1 MTATAAPPPLKGI
14 TLTEEQERR
23 AAAIHREATIVD
35 GSLTLKQDAQ
45 HFADARAGGVSATNH
60 TVIWPD
66 RDLPQ
71 ALREINACRRWIDA
85 NPDEVLLA
93 TTVRDIE
100 EAKASGREGIIFG
113 PQNTE
118 MIGTDLSLVGTFY
131 DLGVRIMQLTYQR
144 QNWVGSGCG
153 ERRDGGVTRFGRELI
168 REMNELGIVV
178 DVSHCGP
185 VTARD
190 AMEISTTPVIFS
202 HAHPNAVSPH
212 VRAKDDDLIRAM
224 ADQGG
229 VIGMTAISGFLYDPD
244 RPRERPSLRMLV
256 RHIEH
261 VVNLVGIDHVGI
273 ALDFEETNTPEH
285 YEAARR
291 ANPELNTGW
300 SWEDKR
306 LHDLTAVSEMPN
318 VTRALVAAGFS
329 DADIKKILGENF
341 LRVFRAVWGA

>member
-1 MTATAAPPPLKGI
+1 MATLAPTPLKDI
-14 TLTEEQERR
+14 ELTDEQERR
-23 AAAIHREATIVD
+23 ALAIHQLASIVD
-35 GSLTLKQDAQ
+35 GSLTLKQDEK
-45 HFADARAGGVSATNH
+45 HFNDARAGGVSATNH

-66 RDLPQ
+66 RDLPT
-71 ALREINACRRWIDA
+71 ALREINACRRWIEA
-85 NPDEVLLA
+85 NPNEVLLG
-93 TTVRDIE
+93 TTVADIE
-100 EAKASGREGIIFG
+100 AAKESGREAIIFG

-118 MIGTDLSLVGTFY
+118 MLGTDLDLLGTFY
-131 DLGVRIMQLTYQR
+131 DLGVRILQLTYQR

-153 ERRDGGVTRFGRELI
+153 ERRDAGLTRFGHDLVH
-168 REMNELGIVV
+168 EMNALGIVV

-185 VTARD
+185 ITARD
-190 AMEISTTPVIFS
+190 AMEFSTTPVIFS
-202 HAHPNAVSPH
+202 HAHPYAVSPH

-224 ADQGG
+224 AAQGG
-229 VIGMTAISGFLYDPD
+229 VIGMTAISGFLYDPA
-244 RPRERPSLRMLV
+244 RPRERPSLKMLV

-273 ALDFEETNTPEH
+273 ALDFEETNTLEH

-306 LHDLTAVSEMPN
+306 PHNLTEVSELPN

-329 DADIKKILGENF
+329 DAEIRKILGENF
-341 LRVFRAVWGA
+341 LRVFRTVWGR